1 MAPAAARADA
11 APPGVEAAMNHSW
24 RLAVLTGRS
33 QQNKKEVMRFPH
45 RSFCGSLKLFAE
57 ALPAF

>member
-11 APPGVEAAMNHSW
+11 APPGVEAAMKPVGALVI
-24 RLAVLTGRS
+24 RVFTAKQKGGDEDPYRT
-33 QQNKKEVMRFPH
+33 
-45 RSFCGSLKLFAE
+45 FCGRLFAE